1 MTNLFNEGVDM
12 STLGVDEIS
21 SLINNLSTKIDNK
34 TKKENDKEGFIEVW
48 TKQLMFEM
56 TDKGSTDII
65 LELNKKVKK
74 SWTEVKTD
82 EKKCI
87 NDCKNCKYLN
97 HKNKTAQ
104 TCKKY
109 GNKSMR
115 KAILLNGFD
124 CDYTLM
130 AHIANGLE
138 DLNKLVLSGKL
149 LDDIE
154 LDTNDKLEGI
164 PTLNMPNIFTQI
176 TFKKLVAKN
185 PQLLELPVVALLN
198 AYFGKY
204 TMCKN
209 CQYCDGLC
217 YNNKFLVKSN
227 IKAINE
233 LKNLVAYILKK
244 EELEEKINNSIG
256 NSRLF
261 RIHGNGE
268 FHSVEN
274 LEFWI
279 KIAKNNKKVIFYTY
293 TKAYDLIEN
302 YLASGKKLP
311 SNLIINVS
319 MVEGQQTDLNKKYP
333 LLMKN
338 NKFIIILDKEL
349 SNDKKATICGGKC
362 LKCDKGCHAKLRT
375 ENKNI
380 YVVVH

>member
-1 MTNLFNEGVDM
+1 MTNLFNQTIDLSSMG
-12 STLGVDEIS
+12 LDEIS
-21 SLINNLSTKIDNK
+21 SLINDLSAMVEDKA
-34 TKKENDKEGFIEVW
+34 KKDKEKEGFIEVW
-48 TKQLMFEM
+48 TKQLLLE
-56 TDKGSTDII
+56 KPNASTKDIM
-65 LELNKKVKK
+65 LELNQKTKK
-74 SWTEVKTD
+74 SWSEVKTD
-82 EKKCI
+82 ENKCI
-87 NDCKNCKYLN
+87 NNCSKCKYLN
-97 HKNKTAQ
+97 HRNATAQ

-130 AHIANGLE
+130 AHIANGIH
-138 DLNKLVLSGKL
+138 DLNKLVLEGKL
-149 LDDIE
+149 LQDIE

-198 AYFGKY
+198 TYFDKY
-204 TMCKN
+204 AMCRN

-217 YNNKFLVKSN
+217 YNNKFLVKSST
-227 IKAINE
+227 KALNE

-244 EELEEKINNSIG
+244 DELFEKINDSIG

-268 FHSVEN
+268 FHSMEN

-279 KIAKNNKKVIFYTY
+279 KIAKANKKVVFYTY
-293 TKAYDLIEN
+293 TKSYDLLES

-311 SNLIINVS
+311 SNLIINIS
-319 MVEGQQTDLNKKYP
+319 MVEGQQAELTEKYP
-333 LLMKN
+333 LIMQN
-338 NKFIIILDKEL
+338 NKFVIILDKEL
-349 SNDKKATICGGKC
+349 TTDKKATVCGGKC
-362 LKCDKGCHAKLRT
+362 LKCDKGCHTKLKT

>member
-1 MTNLFNEGVDM
+1 MTRTIDM
-12 STLGVDEIS
+12 STLGIDEIS
-21 SLINNLSTKIDNK
+21 SLINDLSSMVDDKSK
-34 TKKENDKEGFIEVW
+34 RESEKEGFVEVW
-48 TKQLMFEM
+48 TKQLMLENPNGG
-56 TDKGSTDII
+56 TLDII
-65 LELNKKVKK
+65 SELNKKIKN

-82 EKKCI
+82 ENKCI

-97 HKNKTAQ
+97 HKNPTAQ

-130 AHIANGLE
+130 AHIANGIE
-138 DLNKLVLSGKL
+138 KLNDLVLNGNL
-149 LDDIE
+149 LGDVE

-164 PTLNMPNIFTQI
+164 PTLNMPNILTQI

-185 PQLLELPVVALLN
+185 PQLLELPTVALLN
-198 AYFGKY
+198 AYFEKHA
-204 TMCKN
+204 MCRN

-217 YNNKFLVKSN
+217 YNNKFLVKSST
-227 IKAINE
+227 KAINE

-244 EELEEKINNSIG
+244 EELIEKINDSIG

-268 FHSVEN
+268 FHSLEN

-279 KIAKNNKKVIFYTY
+279 KIAKNNKKVTFYTY
-293 TKAYDLIEN
+293 TKSYDLVEK
-302 YLASGKKLP
+302 YLNSSKKLP
-311 SNLIINVS
+311 TNLIINVS
-319 MVEGQQTDLNKKYP
+319 MVEGQQSELTKKYP
-333 LLMKN
+333 LIMQG
-338 NKFIIILDKEL
+338 NKFAIILDKEL
-349 SNDKKATICGGKC
+349 TTDKKATICGGRC
-362 LKCDKGCHAKLRT
+362 LKCDKGCHTKLKS